1 MPDTRTTT
9 RAEPLRLTRQETILE
24 ARPNADLPTAEE
36 MFLSPRV
43 LDAGAFARYAEVLK
57 SLIGDARQGARDLQ
71 DFAADA
77 DAMTAKCEKAGE
89 SLRAR
94 LDAGARIIKLI
105 DERADRAERVIE
117 TARDALPSE
126 NAIREALEPLVKGS
140 IERAESRVGAIALD
154 AERRAR
160 QAAAE
165 IEQKLAAMTERASE
179 QAARLERAGNA
190 IEQRLTDLEA
200 RLDQLAERAEL
211 ISTEHEVRVTNAAQI
226 ALNDL
231 EPALRRAA
239 DASGQID
246 DALARAWRHADEKAG
261 KVAERIAP
269 LQQACDAVLERLGLS
284 LDDHDPSSSVLS
296 KLEDLVERSERSL
309 AGADRVIRQVD
320 DLKSQAE
327 DVRSQF
333 GSWLL
338 EAAAQLDILEARREK
353 LVGPMASAA
362 EKIARVSPTL
372 ADDLEMA
379 STRLDQLQTEQ
390 AILREAIGTSLVLAK
405 QAGEKLGNQSAQ
417 MKALIDGAMRS
428 LTTRVEEAGM
438 WLAEL
443 IRRAE
448 QTTGHTAT
456 IPATTPLPAPSLTPT
471 PAPVPNLNEPRASA
485 RADVQ
490 PPATPAPASSTAPAF
505 TNTPT
510 YTVDRYGMP
519 VPPSLPIDAQS
530 FDGADIVFGQPDA
543 EPAD

>member
-1 MPDTRTTT
+1 MPDTRSTT
-9 RAEPLRLTRQETILE
+9 RTEPLRLTRQETILE
-24 ARPNADLPTAEE
+24 ARPHADLPTAEE

-57 SLIGDARQGARDLQ
+57 SLIADARQGARDLQ

-94 LDAGARIIKLI
+94 LDAGTRIIKLI
-105 DERADRAERVIE
+105 DERAERAERIIE

-126 NAIREALEPLVKGS
+126 NAIRDALEPLVKGS
-140 IERAESRVGAIALD
+140 IERAESRVGAITLE

-239 DASGQID
+239 EASGQID

-261 KVAERIAP
+261 KIAERIAP
-269 LQQACDAVLERLGLS
+269 LQHACDAVLERLGLS
-284 LDDHDPSSSVLS
+284 LDDQDPSSSVLT

-353 LVGPMASAA
+353 LVGPIANAA

-443 IRRAE
+443 IQRAE
-448 QTTGHTAT
+448 QVTGHTAT
-456 IPATTPLPAPSLTPT
+456 IPATAPPPSTPLAPTPT
-471 PAPVPNLNEPRASA
+471 PAADEPRATA
-485 RADVQ
+485 HADVQ
-490 PPATPAPASSTAPAF
+490 TPTPSSSTPPATPNPAF
-505 TNTPT
+505 TNTQS

-530 FDGADIVFGQPDA
+530 FDGAEIVFGQPDP